1 MHTSP
6 RRNDQAPP
14 TSVNTGKLAVA
25 GLQLTGRLCPI
36 TRQIQIDLVIHGSG
50 RVYCTPPLP
59 VAPTT
64 IPGKRTVTS
73 VAHQAETAVQ
83 VHNST
88 PEQPICW
95 PSVTSMTQHT
105 NTYHANNTTSEAR
118 HTRLSTRA
126 HCYYEMT
133 LLTDLFHMRTR
144 LFSGKDKR
152 ASPSNAAGSPQQH
165 NTQQPS
171 AAYRG
176 HLNSRDKVST
186 YIHEPLVCKCFRKC
200 FRFRA

>member
-1 MHTSP
+1 M
-6 RRNDQAPP
+6 
-14 TSVNTGKLAVA
+14 
-25 GLQLTGRLCPI
+25 TGRLCPI

-152 ASPSNAAGSPQQH
+152 ASPFQCSRITTATQH
-165 NTQQPS
+165 ATTKCRVPRSSEFTRQSQHLYPRTTGVQVFSKSASDFVPS
-171 AAYRG
+171 A
-176 HLNSRDKVST
+176 NS
-186 YIHEPLVCKCFRKC
+186 PLAVPG
-200 FRFRA
+200 